1 MEIIKAPIYVKLT
14 EEERKTLRD
23 AYDILNEL
31 YDVIHDNDCEYV
43 RNFLIVCGVALLCYG
58 GVKFELVRYAA
69 LAILALIIVG
79 GCAWA
84 IIRLIRWDWW
94 LRGRL
99 NKDEYEAYMACD
111 RVFGFTTDKYLP
123 TEEQIQNMVN
133 ETSID
138 KDTLWSMFEKLS

>member
-1 MEIIKAPIYVKLT
+1 M
-14 EEERKTLRD
+14 
-23 AYDILNEL
+23 
-31 YDVIHDNDCEYV
+31 
-43 RNFLIVCGVALLCYG
+43 
-58 GVKFELVRYAA
+58 RYAA
-69 LAILALIIVG
+69 LAILALIVMG

-99 NKDEYEAYMACD
+99 NKDEYETYMACD
-111 RVFGFTTDKYLP
+111 RVFDFTTDKYLP